1 VSIVQGPF
9 SVAPC
14 QTLVSRFATFSS
26 PYRRYDQVGDSIML
40 TAAMKMVVWPLRW
53 PLLHLATR
61 VHARLRSASAATQ
74 VRGRE
79 RERERE
85 IMLTA
90 AMKMVVWPLR
100 WPLLHLATQA

>member
-1 VSIVQGPF
+1 MP
-9 SVAPC
+9 
-14 QTLVSRFATFSS
+14 TT
-26 PYRRYDQVGDSIML
+26 QVREREREREIML

-79 RERERE
+79 RERERSC
-85 IMLTA
+85 
-90 AMKMVVWPLR
+90 
-100 WPLLHLATQA
+100 